1 MEETNYHRQALAGNT
16 SKKDGGGS
24 LVTHKSGTGDDSG
37 EKAKTQDEM
46 ELSANIIEEGRRNI
60 SEKGKTFFD
69 KLKLFDK
76 QELRYPNRLKEMT
89 LRPVIFLSFPVI
101 SYAGFS
107 YGSNLVWFN
116 VLNGTTSLILST
128 EPYAF
133 GSSVIGLSYI
143 APFIGMAI
151 G

>member
-1 MEETNYHRQALAGNT
+1 MEETNYHRHGTNAKIHSGDNPMIHESGIEKGQGDKIKTYGKLIILANT
-16 SKKDGGGS
+16 IKEDR
-24 LVTHKSGTGDDSG
+24 
-37 EKAKTQDEM
+37 Q
-46 ELSANIIEEGRRNI
+46 NI
-60 SEKGKTFFD
+60 SVKGKTFFD

-76 QELRYPNRLKEMT
+76 QELQYPNRLKEMV
-89 LRPVIFLSFPVI
+89 LRPLIFLSFPVI

-116 VLNGTTSLILST
+116 VLNGTTSLILSK
-128 EPYAF
+128 EPYTF
-133 GSSVIGLSYI
+133 GSSIIGLAYI

>member
-1 MEETNYHRQALAGNT
+1 MEETNYHRQASAGNNAKSDGNSSPVNQT
-16 SKKDGGGS
+16 SKTVNDPE
-24 LVTHKSGTGDDSG
+24 
-37 EKAKTQDEM
+37 EKVQDEL
-46 ELSANIIEEGRRNI
+46 ESPANTIEEGRRKV
-60 SEKGKTFFD
+60 SGKRKTYLD

-76 QELRYPNRLKEMT
+76 QELRYPNRLKEMA
-89 LRPVIFLSFPVI
+89 LRPLVFLSFPII

-128 EPYAF
+128 KPYAF
-133 GSSVIGLSYI
+133 GSSIIGLAYI